1 MELGA
6 YASGPPPLLC
16 FRGRYRMLEPVLT
29 MADSVLSQSSQDALR
44 SLDEQLKECTPLDEC
59 PGEQGHG
66 LDYAMRIEEAIKV
79 IITCV

>member
-1 MELGA
+1 
-6 YASGPPPLLC
+6 
-16 FRGRYRMLEPVLT
+16 

-79 IITCV
+79 GDNSMRMTTITRYEGIWIIIHVI